1 MSDFAIIPAGDDS
14 EYVELTKTKTGTLF
28 RKKILHYGTLIHPKT
43 KKKITIDKG
52 LGKALKENFESGKGV
67 DMVQTPLADDNN
79 AHSERPD
86 LNKGEVISIELAED
100 GVYTVM
106 DVRDEKTAED
116 MRKKR
121 IRGSSAY
128 INMNA
133 TDSNTGKH
141 VGPVLVHNCITNNPY
156 VKGLGDY
163 EEILAMSD
171 SFNEEEDSV
180 YIFELTDDI
189 KNDKALTT
197 EPDGDNTS
205 DNDVTVDEVLTQEPK
220 DKEKKM
226 TKEELLKA
234 LKEEHGVD
242 VEALEA
248 TAKDAEKTASLA
260 NQVVDALNKS
270 GALALSN
277 SDSEN
282 VDSDKVLGAVVELA
296 KDHVE
301 LSNKVESLELSAAQ
315 AEVKRQIKDGYIL
328 PKQEKV
334 MTNLFLTDRS
344 AYDDMLLDEPRVA
357 LEDEVGLTSVE
368 NEGKEIDVDKYTD
381 YYMGLLDSKSRI

>member
-1 MSDFAIIPAGDDS
+1 MSDFAIIPAGEDS
-14 EYVELTKTKTGTLF
+14 EYVELTQTKTGTLF

-43 KKKITIDKG
+43 KKKITIDEG
-52 LGKALKENFESGKGV
+52 LGKALKSNFETGKGV

-79 AHSERPD
+79 GHSERPD
-86 LNKGEVISIELAED
+86 LNKGEVISIELASD

-106 DVRDEKTAED
+106 DVRDPDIAED

-133 TDSNTGKH
+133 TDTNTGKN

-197 EPDGDNTS
+197 EPDGNTS
-205 DNDVTVDEVLTQEPK
+205 DNDVTVDEVLTQEPM
-220 DKEKKM
+220 DKEKNM

-260 NQVVDALNKS
+260 NQVVDALNNS

-277 SDSEN
+277 SGET

-334 MTNLFLTDRS
+334 MTNLFLTDRGS
-344 AYDDMLLDEPRVA
+344 YTDMLLDEPRVE
-357 LEDEVGLTSVE
+357 LENEVGLTSVE
-368 NEGKEIDVDKYTD
+368 NDTKEIDVDKYTE
-381 YYMGLLDSKSRI
+381 YYMGLLDSKSRN